1 MTPAAFDT
9 RAVILDTTQRLIAA
23 EGLQALTLDRVA
35 RDAGLSKGGLLYH
48 FSSKEQLIEALV
60 NRVISRLEAETAQ
73 CVSAGLKRRR
83 LRRF

>member
-1 MTPAAFDT
+1 MTPAAPDT
-9 RAVILDTTQRLIAA
+9 RAIVLDTTQQLIAS

-60 NRVISRLEAETAQ
+60 DRVISRLQAALAQ
-73 CVSAGLKRRR
+73 SSVARNTVQRKGL
-83 LRRF
+83 